1 MSFQCDPC
9 LQVVMTDTI
18 KETSVSVPDLSSDP
32 CDLAA
37 ALLTSIPASS
47 ERSAPNLSSS
57 AASTNHRASGG
68 ATSANH
74 ESPSAASLLET
85 FAAVARRRA
94 SGSVSASGAGGGV
107 TSTNANNSRNT
118 ANSLNSG
125 GLFGRGL
132 TTNSVSSLVRL
143 ALSSNFPSGLLNQVS
158 RTTNNTNH
166 LLCFVDL
173 IIHDI
178 HFRLSPSQVSIPVK
192 TMASQ
197 GRPMRRSRSPWRSS

>member
-1 MSFQCDPC
+1 MCFQCAPC
-9 LQVVMTDTI
+9 LQVVMADTI

-37 ALLTSIPASS
+37 ALLTSIPAST
-47 ERSAPNLSSS
+47 ERSAPNLTSST
-57 AASTNHRASGG
+57 ASRPGG

-107 TSTNANNSRNT
+107 ASTNANNSRNT
-118 ANSLNSG
+118 ANSLNTG

-143 ALSSNFPSGLLNQVS
+143 ALSSNFPSGLLNQVFIKI
-158 RTTNNTNH
+158 N
-166 LLCFVDL
+166 
-173 IIHDI
+173 
-178 HFRLSPSQVSIPVK
+178 
-192 TMASQ
+192 
-197 GRPMRRSRSPWRSS
+197 

>member
-1 MSFQCDPC
+1 
-9 LQVVMTDTI
+9 MTDSI

-37 ALLTSIPASS
+37 ALLTSIPPSS
-47 ERSAPNLSSS
+47 ERSAPNLSSG
-57 AASTNHRASGG
+57 AASANQRVPG
-68 ATSANH
+68 AAASANH

-94 SGSVSASGAGGGV
+94 SGSVSASGGTGGGV

-118 ANSLNSG
+118 ANSLNTG

-158 RTTNNTNH
+158 E
-166 LLCFVDL
+166 
-173 IIHDI
+173 
-178 HFRLSPSQVSIPVK
+178 K
-192 TMASQ
+192 
-197 GRPMRRSRSPWRSS
+197 